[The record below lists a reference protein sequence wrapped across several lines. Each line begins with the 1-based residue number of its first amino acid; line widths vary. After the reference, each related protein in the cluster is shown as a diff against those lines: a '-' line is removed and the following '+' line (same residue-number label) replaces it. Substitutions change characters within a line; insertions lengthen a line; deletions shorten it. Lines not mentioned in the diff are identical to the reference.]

1 MAFRLV
7 SVGLLAALAI
17 ALAPQGS
24 AQQQPGPDGRDS
36 RILMATPVSGP
47 MPPPV
52 IDGRLDDPIW
62 QTADVAEVFIQLE
75 PYPGAPATERTEARV
90 AFDHRAIYVAMRMY
104 DSDAAAI
111 RAELVRRD
119 EGSGSSDWA
128 RVMID
133 SYHDRRTAFQFAT
146 TPRGSRM
153 DVLHLADTQT
163 DANWDAVWEV
173 ATSVDNEG
181 WTAEFRI
188 PLSQLRFSGGAGS
201 WGINF
206 GREIARRSEVSYWAP
221 IPPNAGRMVSLFGR
235 LEGMEEVRSPR
246 RLEVLPYVVGRLERE
261 PGDPSNSL
269 WQKNSPGGTL
279 GADLKLGLTS
289 DLTLTATFNPD
300 FGQVEADPSVVNLS
314 TFETFFPEKRPFF
327 TEGTEIFRFRILPE
341 GHLFYSRRI
350 GRPPQGRASS
360 PGGFVDAPAT
370 TRILGAAKISGKTR
384 SGWSVGLMDA
394 VTAEEEARV
403 VDPEGLPSA
412 QTVEPATN
420 YLVARVLRDFAQG
433 RSGLGIMGTATNR
446 RLGSAPRVQ
455 FLPGAA
461 YVGGAN
467 GWHRFGANRYEVNG
481 WVLGSSVR
489 GSEAAIWRLQRS
501 AAHLFQRPD
510 AGHLRP
516 DSTLTSLNGWAGEA
530 ALEKIGGGHWTWNM
544 TFGARSPGVD
554 LNDTGFISYTD
565 IWFGSLLAAYREFRP
580 GSLFRDWRLQGQ
592 LVRVHDFGGTLL
604 RPSFHITG
612 NARLLSFWG
621 GTFTVDHW
629 RRHVWP
635 WELRGGPGLVRPA
648 RTDFDASLTSDSRK
662 SWSAAVTLRGTD
674 EHGTT
679 GRSLEIEPSLSLRPS
694 SRTSLSLAP
703 SWSRRRQPAQYV
715 ASPATQAGPEYVVG
729 HLRQRT
735 AAFTLR
741 LSHAFSPALSLDLY
755 GQPFLS
761 SGLYREFRTV
771 QDPRGRSF
779 QNRFA
784 LLGPEELRFD
794 PHAGRYVV
802 DRPGTASDF
811 TFRNP
816 DFNVREIN
824 TNAVLRW
831 EYRPGSTLFLVWSHA
846 RENGVRSG
854 PLRLWNDLD
863 RLLTAEATHVFL
875 LKVSYWMDR

>member
-1 MAFRLV
+1 MTGRVLILTVLSAR
-7 SVGLLAALAI
+7 SALLCTAA
-17 ALAPQGS
+17 S
-24 AQQQPGPDGRDS
+24 AQQPLDPDGRDA
-36 RILMATPVSGP
+36 RTLVATSVVGP
-47 MPPPV
+47 IQPPV

-62 QTADVAEVFIQLE
+62 QTAQLAADFVQLE
-75 PYPGAPATERTEARV
+75 PDPGAPATERTEARV
-90 AFDHRAIYVAMRMY
+90 AFDDRALYVAMRMY
-104 DSDAAAI
+104 DSDPAAI

-119 EGSGSSDWA
+119 EESGTSDWA

-146 TPRGSRM
+146 TPRGSRT

-173 ATSVDNEG
+173 ATSVDDEG

-188 PLSQLRFSGGAGS
+188 PLSQLRFSGGAGN

-206 GREIARRSEVSYWAP
+206 SREIARLSEVSYWAP
-221 IPPNAGRMVSLFGR
+221 IPPNAGGLVSLFGW
-235 LEGMEEVRSPR
+235 LEGMETVRSPR

-261 PGDPSNSL
+261 PGDPSNPF
-269 WQKNSPGGTL
+269 WQENNLGGDL

-289 DLTLTATFNPD
+289 DLTLTATLNPD

-314 TFETFFPEKRPFF
+314 TFETFFPERRPFF
-327 TEGTEIFRFRILPE
+327 TEGTEIFRFPILPE

-360 PGGFVDAPAT
+360 PGGFVDAPGT

-384 SGWSVGLMDA
+384 GGWSVGLMDA
-394 VTAEEEARV
+394 VTAEEEARIM
-403 VDPEGLPSA
+403 DPEGLRSSR
-412 QTVEPATN
+412 TVEPGTN
-420 YLVARVLRDFAQG
+420 YLVARVLRDFGQG
-433 RSGLGIMGTATNR
+433 RSGLGMMGTATNR
-446 RLGSAPRVQ
+446 SLGSASGVQ

-461 YVGGAN
+461 YAGGAN
-467 GWHRFGANRYEVNG
+467 GWHRFGGNRYEVNG
-481 WVLGSSVR
+481 WILGSSVQ

-501 AAHLFQRPD
+501 GAHLFQRPD
-510 AGHLRP
+510 AEHLQP

-530 ALEKIGGGHWTWNM
+530 AVQKIGGGHWTWNV

-554 LNDTGFISYTD
+554 LNDAGFASYAD
-565 IWFGSLLAAYREFRP
+565 IWFGSLTAVYREFRP
-580 GSLFRDWRLQGQ
+580 GPLFRDWRLQGQ
-592 LVRVHDFGGTLL
+592 VVRGYDFGGTLL
-604 RPSFHITG
+604 RPSFHLTG
-612 NARLLSFWG
+612 NARLLSFWR
-621 GTFTVDHW
+621 GTFSVDHW
-629 RRHVWP
+629 RRHLWP

-648 RTDFDASLTSDSRK
+648 RTDFDASITSDSRK
-662 SWSAAVTLRGTD
+662 PWSAAVSLRGSD

-679 GRSLEIEPSLSLRPS
+679 GRSLELEPSLSLRPS
-694 SRTSLSLAP
+694 SHTTLSIAP
-703 SWSRRRQPAQYV
+703 SWSRNRQPAQYV
-715 ASPATQAGPEYVVG
+715 ASPATQTGTEYVVG

-735 AAFTLR
+735 AALTLR
-741 LSHAFSPALSLDLY
+741 LSHAFSPGLSLDLY

-761 SGLYREFRTV
+761 SGLYRDFRTV
-771 QDPRGRSF
+771 VDPRGKTFRD
-779 QNRFA
+779 RFA
-784 LLGPEELRFD
+784 LLRPEELRLD
-794 PHAGRYVV
+794 SGTGRYVV
-802 DRPGTASDF
+802 DGPGTGSDF

-863 RLLTAEATHVFL
+863 RLLSVNATHVFL
-875 LKVSYWMDR
+875 LKVSYWTDR